1 MVRYHGRARQLV
13 NINRKT
19 AGSKLSGLSTRTGHS
34 VAGARYI
41 QRRVNS
47 NVAVGCVDSKGIATG
62 KRRVYD
68 AQGTKSCVA
77 KGKWLLVT
85 AAPRSRGC
93 AGGVHLL
100 GQNIKCR

>member
-19 AGSKLSGLSTRTGHS
+19 AGSKMSGLSNRMGHS
-34 VAGARYI
+34 ISAARNI

-47 NVAVGCVDSKGIATG
+47 NIAVGCVNSNGVATG
-62 KRRVYD
+62 LRRVYN
-68 AQGTKSCVA
+68 AQGNSSCVA
-77 KGKWLLVT
+77 NNGWLLVT

-100 GQNIKCR
+100 GRNVKCR